1 MKIRAIILTVFFAL
15 LTLGNAAYADSSLKT
30 AGADIKGAIERDYT
44 AYYADTLE
52 AQKENFHSS
61 NRVSFLEATL
71 GEGIAYYQANI
82 HGESLSHE
90 LIGYKFPLYLEGTQV
105 AVIDATFESG
115 AWKIFNI
122 SNNDNFSNTI
132 KRIESE
138 YAKDGTLEL
147 IDDKRY
153 NLNYLYINTAV
164 NEEYI
169 NLTNNE
175 SISPTEI
182 MSVVS
187 QSESSF
193 NNSNRNSNDG
203 AILVGGGQNVS
214 SADNHTSLFLPI
226 LLFGLSLIFA
236 VPLIVIAT
244 QRKRAS
250 VTLR

>member
-1 MKIRAIILTVFFAL
+1 MKIRAIILTVFAL

-71 GEGIAYYQANI
+71 GEGIAYYQANV

-115 AWKIFNI
+115 AWKIFLI
-122 SNNDNFSNTI
+122 SAIMMIFGNTI

-187 QSESSF
+187 ESESSF

-203 AILVGGGQNVS
+203 AIFGRRGPKC
-214 SADNHTSLFLPI
+214 LFC
-226 LLFGLSLIFA
+226 
-236 VPLIVIAT
+236 
-244 QRKRAS
+244 
-250 VTLR
+250 